1 MKVAYTMFEST
12 EVEVLNMTNNPGLPC
27 VVSDNRLKSFKLP
40 AVDGRMENFSSGST
54 NLPNHSS
61 FGSVASKTT
70 EPSMS
75 GDESDGTDYG
85 VYEDFEDFQR
95 NSGKKMSIAEI
106 LSNNR
111 QHRRSHNKSREEPDL
126 SRMIVYTVK
135 INSANIS
142 CRSFDRSS
150 LIRSNVSVCI
160 SMTGVRIVQ
169 DSTGLHP
176 EFHVVMSVG
185 DEVIET
191 WKILHD
197 FAQVAN
203 ACMEFSRKN
212 KRVVW
217 PSATNT
223 LVSGEIK
230 YIISQSKL
238 LGKTVTAW
246 RKVLAVT
253 SKRNWFGRVSV
264 ASSMAESKTLEYF
277 IECLLFEIPDID
289 ILLEFLC

>member
-1 MKVAYTMFEST
+1 MSRNSQNSETAISHDF
-12 EVEVLNMTNNPGLPC
+12 PC
-27 VVSDNRLKSFKLP
+27 VRSGSRLKSFKISS
-40 AVDGRMENFSSGST
+40 DNGQMERFSSSCT

-61 FGSVASKTT
+61 SGSVASKTT
-70 EPSMS
+70 APSVS
-75 GDESDGTDYG
+75 GDESDGADYG
-85 VYEDFEDFQR
+85 IYEDFEDHQR
-95 NSGKKMSIAEI
+95 NNGRELSIAEI
-106 LSNNR
+106 LSSNR
-111 QHRRSHNKSREEPDL
+111 QRRQSRNKSQKESDL

-142 CRSFDRSS
+142 CRSFDKSS
-150 LIRSNVSVCI
+150 LIPSNVSVCI
-160 SMTGVRIVQ
+160 SLTGVRIVQ

-185 DEVIET
+185 DEEIET

-212 KRVVW
+212 RKVVW
-217 PSATNT
+217 PSSTSALAN
-223 LVSGEIK
+223 GEVK
-230 YIISQSKL
+230 YIVSQSKL
-238 LGKTVTAW
+238 LGKTVAAW

-264 ASSMAESKTLEYF
+264 ASSMAESRTLEHF

>member
-1 MKVAYTMFEST
+1 MSRST
-12 EVEVLNMTNNPGLPC
+12 ETEVLNMMNNVGHPC
-27 VVSDNRLKSFKLP
+27 MGSDNRLKSFKLP
-40 AVDGRMENFSSGST
+40 AVDGRMENFSSSST

-61 FGSVASKTT
+61 FGSVASRTT
-70 EPSMS
+70 DPSIW

-106 LSNNR
+106 LSDNR

-212 KRVVW
+212 KKVVW

-223 LVSGEIK
+223 SVSGEIK
-230 YIISQSKL
+230 YIVSQSKL
-238 LGKTVTAW
+238 LGKTVSAW

-264 ASSMAESKTLEYF
+264 ASSMAESKTLEHF